1 MAISEIGQNVK
12 PNSSNN
18 PFNPNAISEIGEKIS
33 KQGTKQVEKK
43 VTKQV
48 AKQVAKKNPAAA
60 LTEVVLVL
68 GIGGISAALIANQ
81 YDADFSDIYKDIVEG
96 YVDDEY
102 GFLKDLFPQKDC
114 DK

>member
-1 MAISEIGQNVK
+1 MLFLK
-12 PNSSNN
+12 L
-18 PFNPNAISEIGEKIS
+18 EKNF
-33 KQGTKQVEKK
+33 KARDKAGREK

-102 GFLKDLFPQKDC
+102 GF
-114 DK
+114 